1 MKALRNPLMIL
12 GMIVSWSVFY
22 AISKVLVDATG
33 SAVAA
38 GAALRLFALVFLTAQ
53 LVFDK
58 EVRLLFH
65 QGRTAWVLLL
75 IGVFGFLLDLFAN
88 LGYAGG
94 SLSTGTALLKTDV
107 LMVDLVTV
115 ALYHKRLYATD
126 WLGTG
131 VMLLGVLFVLGVD
144 FRGMEIH
151 LTDLFF
157 LLSAACVTANAFL
170 IKSAQT
176 HPQTD
181 SDMISYYNNFVVLLL
196 FSVSCGVTGAL
207 TPERLA
213 VLGRL
218 WPLAVL
224 LWFGYGW
231 TLKRGK
237 FFKTLV
243 CGMFWLVIQSY
254 ALAGMAWTVMQEPG
268 FRWRSPILIVLGLLS
283 MFGVGFREEA
293 IFRGIIANAIGC
305 RLGKDRRGVWKSVL
319 LSGLIFG
326 LVHLF
331 NLFHGVNP
339 IAALVQCATASALG
353 MVFTAV
359 YYRGGSLWGLV
370 FLHSLT
376 DIAGMF
382 RSNFTELAT
391 DLDDLNQLNPLSLIL
406 IPIFLLVLAFLLRKK
421 KMPEIM
427 ANLQEP

>member
-53 LVFDK
+53 LVLDK

-115 ALYHKRLYATD
+115 ALYHKKLYATD

-224 LWFGYGW
+224 GGLAQTGIYFFYYRNLKHFEVWQVKLYLLLMPILSCILGVAFLGE
-231 TLKRGK
+231 TLTSSKILG
-237 FFKTLV
+237 
-243 CGMFWLVIQSY
+243 
-254 ALAGMAWTVMQEPG
+254 
-268 FRWRSPILIVLGLLS
+268 ILIVLAGAALILLRS
-283 MFGVGFREEA
+283 K
-293 IFRGIIANAIGC
+293 IHHANA
-305 RLGKDRRGVWKSVL
+305 
-319 LSGLIFG
+319 
-326 LVHLF
+326 
-331 NLFHGVNP
+331 
-339 IAALVQCATASALG
+339 
-353 MVFTAV
+353 
-359 YYRGGSLWGLV
+359 
-370 FLHSLT
+370 
-376 DIAGMF
+376 
-382 RSNFTELAT
+382 
-391 DLDDLNQLNPLSLIL
+391 
-406 IPIFLLVLAFLLRKK
+406 
-421 KMPEIM
+421 
-427 ANLQEP
+427 